1 MRGLMRDVVN
11 NQDVD
16 KYTKMIRKYCSVR
29 EMRIR
34 GRGKT
39 RQRLISPLHDPGRD
53 NVKQGQNGKQEK
65 LTRTKRREETIKEE
79 RGDGREVH
87 QSCDGSRDRH
97 SN

>member
-1 MRGLMRDVVN
+1 MRDVVN

-39 RQRLISPLHDPGRD
+39 RQKVISPLHYPGGD
-53 NVKQGQNGKQEK
+53 NVKQAK
-65 LTRTKRREETIKEE
+65 T
-79 RGDGREVH
+79 
-87 QSCDGSRDRH
+87 
-97 SN
+97 

>member
-1 MRGLMRDVVN
+1 MRDVVN

-16 KYTKMIRKYCSVR
+16 NYTKMIRKYCSVR

-39 RQRLISPLHDPGRD
+39 RQKGISPLHDPGRD
-53 NVKQGQNGKQEK
+53 NVNKAN
-65 LTRTKRREETIKEE
+65 LTRTKRMGRDSYGSK
-79 RGDGREVH
+79 GDGREVH
-87 QSCDGSRDRH
+87 QSCDDSRDRH